1 MNLRFPIVAAVVA
14 VAAGTAAVRALHSS
28 PASVPFITEAPA
40 VAGRPARQR
49 IARLPERIVV
59 YVAGAVQHAGL
70 YTLPAASRVA
80 DALRAAGGPTRDAD
94 LVAVNLAQVLSDGDE
109 VAVAAAGDEASVP
122 AAHRRT
128 SHRAKHSHH
137 QRKRRR
143 RPRAADAASDVSDQ
157 TDLRDEPGAL
167 VDLNTADENEL
178 ETLPGVGATL
188 AQRIVA
194 FRELTGAFA
203 SPDDLLDVAGVTQSK
218 LDAIEPYV
226 TAGASNQDAP

>member
-143 RPRAADAASDVSDQ
+143 RPMFRTRPICATNRGRSSISIPRMKTNWRRYPASVRRS
-157 TDLRDEPGAL
+157 RSASS
-167 VDLNTADENEL
+167 
-178 ETLPGVGATL
+178 
-188 AQRIVA
+188 R
-194 FRELTGAFA
+194 FA
-203 SPDDLLDVAGVTQSK
+203 S
-218 LDAIEPYV
+218 
-226 TAGASNQDAP
+226 